1 MSLINIFNDY
11 IVNKKSLKHYIEVR
25 KTLNERGEFNDALLA
40 KAQDNLDRL
49 KIEDEAIYNGMYD
62 VLAEIIKKDEGYF
75 LEYPI
80 NFTREVLKLYE
91 NGNTPQKVYEEYKRT
106 IGHRGSKI

>member
-49 KIEDEAIYNGMYD
+49 KSENEAIYDGMYE
-62 VLAEIIKKDEGYF
+62 VLYEIIKRDEGYHV
-75 LEYPI
+75 EYPI

-91 NGNTPQKVYEEYKRT
+91 HGNTPQKVYEEYKRS
-106 IGHRGSKI
+106 IEHHGNNA

>member
-25 KTLNERGEFNDALLA
+25 KTFNDALLA

-49 KIEDEAIYNGMYD
+49 KSENEAIYDGMYE
-62 VLAEIIKKDEGYF
+62 VLYEIIKRDEGYHV
-75 LEYPI
+75 EYPI

-91 NGNTPQKVYEEYKRT
+91 HGNTPQKVYEEYKRS
-106 IGHRGSKI
+106 IEHHGNNA